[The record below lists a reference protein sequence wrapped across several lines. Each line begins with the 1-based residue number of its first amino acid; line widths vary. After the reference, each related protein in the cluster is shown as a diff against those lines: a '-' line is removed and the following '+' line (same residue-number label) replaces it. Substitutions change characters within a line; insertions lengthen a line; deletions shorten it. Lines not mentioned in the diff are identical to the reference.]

1 MTWGK
6 DSSSLTSWRY
16 PYEERR
22 TFYFT
27 GDLDSAC
34 IGCAL
39 CAGTAPD
46 LFSMSEDGSAAFV
59 SRQPGTGAEIESA
72 AQALSE
78 CPVAAIGN
86 DG

>member
-1 MTWGK
+1 MADKSSRTAGNVPGK
-6 DSSSLTSWRY
+6 WY
-16 PYEERR
+16 VN
-22 TFYFT
+22 
-27 GDLDSAC
+27 SAC

-46 LFSMSEDGSAAFV
+46 LFSMSEDGSSAFV

>member
-1 MTWGK
+1 MADKSSRTAGNVPGK
-6 DSSSLTSWRY
+6 WY
-16 PYEERR
+16 V
-22 TFYFT
+22 
-27 GDLDSAC
+27 DSAC

-59 SRQPGTGAEIESA
+59 SRQPGTGADIESA